1 MPESYLADATD
12 LVRWAD
18 RLESRARLPALV
30 RRLITAT
37 GQGLIGLSIRA
48 GEGVQFPG
56 WDGKVEA
63 AGSDLH
69 VPEGISV
76 WEMGTNGR
84 VAQKANE
91 DYQKRTVDPDGVDAA
106 ETIYI
111 FVTPRR
117 WTGKADWAAARN
129 AEGVWKEVRVYDAD
143 DLEHWLERAR
153 GVHAWFSATLGK
165 DPYEA
170 ESLETWWESWSQ
182 ATAPPIPPDLLLSGR
197 ATATEKVQ
205 THVQQAPSTHTVAAD
220 SQEEAVAF
228 VAAALHGNDGSAAM
242 LGRTVIVRSPSAWRR
257 LAVSEQPLVL
267 LPFFDGADV
276 ALALRGGHHVIVPV
290 GREVGT
296 ETQHE
301 LPRLR
306 RGGIEAALKGAG
318 LPDGKASRLATLGR
332 RSLLSLR
339 RTMAVSPVVQAPE
352 WSRPEYGRD
361 ILPAVLVGRW
371 VDGREGDREAVAELA
386 GRSYDEV
393 AATLT
398 RWANT
403 SDPPVRRV
411 GDVWFVAAKQD
422 AWTLLARHLTPDD
435 LRRFQE
441 VAVKVLGSDDPSFD
455 LTPRERFLA
464 PISGQTRPYSSHL
477 IAGLADTLAMM
488 GSVSDAVPLAGGRRS
503 RDEAALVVRELLDAA
518 NEDPSGRRW
527 SMVSGALPALAEAA
541 PEVFLRAVD
550 VGLRGGEPLAAVFQD
565 HDQDGYD
572 FMFGG
577 SSAHTGLLW
586 ALENLAWSPQH
597 IVPASLA
604 LAKLA
609 AIDPGGRLANRPINS
624 LYNIHVLWTQGTA
637 ATVDERMRALDVI
650 RQRVPEVSWTLLLRL
665 IPSGH
670 GSSSPPHAPTWR
682 DWKPDDAGGVLYTDL
697 YRGIDAVCE
706 RVLDDVEA
714 DAERWADAVKRYDDF
729 PPAYKTRIVETLRGL
744 DPETL
749 SEEARRTIADTARDL
764 VARHRAYPDAKWSL
778 PPGDLDPLEASCEH
792 LRPDDPAYRH
802 RWLFVQG
809 GLRAFKDRGDYRKQ
823 HEALQEAQTEAVA
836 EVYAA
841 RGVEG
846 VFGWAEQL
854 DGAVG
859 PRWLGNALGGV
870 ELSTDDDEAVLA
882 ALGSEEEARRQL
894 ATGFVARR
902 TSLAGDN
909 WAKWARGIVSGHP
922 DWSPDHKAHFLAVLP
937 ATPRVWDIAEDEE
950 TEVDRAYWLLAHHY
964 GLPERGEACVRA
976 ARKLIE
982 HGRPHTAVDLLDL
995 YADEIP
1001 EGPPDDLVAEALE
1014 ASARTEPL
1022 VSLDQM
1028 FTYHVGRHL
1037 DRLAEHSFDEE
1048 RLAALE
1054 WMYLP
1059 VFRYEKRRS
1068 PILHSA
1074 LSNNPE
1080 DFVAMV
1086 SLVYRAEG
1094 EEPRELSESEQA
1106 KAMTAHD
1113 LLDSWRDVPGKR
1125 EDNTI
1130 DQEELFAWVNETRRL
1145 LSEAGRLSSG
1155 DHRIGR
1161 VLRYGPPPKEDE
1173 WPCEPIR
1180 ELIEAVASDE
1190 LEDGLRIEVYN
1201 SRGTTSRGVTEGG
1214 AQEREL
1220 VKQYRRY
1227 ARFAVRAWPRTA
1239 ALLERIARSYE
1250 DDARRNDLDADL
1262 TQDLWR

>member
-1 MPESYLADATD
+1 MPEFDLVDATD
-12 LVRWAD
+12 LVRWSD
-18 RLESRARLPALV
+18 RLESRARLPELV

-37 GQGLIGLSIRA
+37 GQGLKGLSIRA

-63 AGSDLH
+63 AEDDLH
-69 VPEGISV
+69 VPEGLSV

-91 DYQKRTVDPDGVDAA
+91 DYAKRTADPEGMDPVR
-106 ETIYI
+106 TTYV

-117 WTGKADWAAARN
+117 WGGKADWTAERN
-129 AEGVWKEVRVYDAD
+129 AEGIWKEVRVYDAD
-143 DLEHWLERAR
+143 DLEHWLQRAC
-153 GVHAWFSATLGK
+153 GVHAWFSALLGK

-170 ESLETWWESWSQ
+170 ESLETWWDSWSQ
-182 ATAPPIPPDLLLSGR
+182 ATAPPIPSDLLLSGR
-197 ATATEKVQ
+197 ASAVEKVRA
-205 THVQQAPSTHTVAAD
+205 HVQQSPSSYTVSAD
-220 SQEEAVAF
+220 SQEEGVAF
-228 VAAALHGNDGSAAM
+228 VAATLKGEGSPTGI
-242 LGRTVIVRSPSAWRR
+242 LGRTVIVRTPSAWRR
-257 LAVSEQPLVL
+257 LAVSEQSLVL
-267 LPFFDGADV
+267 LPLFEGVDV
-276 ALALRGGHHVIVPV
+276 ALALRKGHHVIVPV
-290 GREVGT
+290 GREIGT
-296 ETQHE
+296 EAQHE

-306 RGGIEAALKGAG
+306 RDGIEAALKRAG

-352 WSRPEYGRD
+352 WSRPEHARD
-361 ILPAVLVGRW
+361 VLPAVLAGRW
-371 VDGREGDREAVAELA
+371 VEGREADREAVSKLA
-386 GRSYDEV
+386 GRPYDEV
-393 AATLT
+393 AATLM

-411 GDVWFVAAKQD
+411 GDVWLVAAKQD

-435 LRRFQE
+435 LRRFRE
-441 VAVKVLGSDDPSFD
+441 VAVEVLGSEDPSFD

-464 PISGQTRPYSSHL
+464 PVAGKTRPFSSHL
-477 IAGLADTLAMM
+477 VAGLADTLAMM
-488 GSVSDAVPLAGGRRS
+488 GTVSDSVPLGGRRS
-503 RDEAALVVRELLDAA
+503 EDEAAFVVRELLDAA
-518 NEDPSGRRW
+518 NADPDGRRW
-527 SMVSGALPALAEAA
+527 STLSGVLPALAEAA

-550 VGLRGGEPLAAVFQD
+550 TGLSGEEPLTGVFQD
-565 HDQDGYD
+565 REEFGYD
-572 FMFGG
+572 AFFSG

-586 ALENLAWSPQH
+586 ALETLAWN
-597 IVPASLA
+597 PAYVVAATLA

-609 AIDPGGRLANRPINS
+609 ALDPGGRLANRPINS
-624 LYNIHVLWTQGTA
+624 LREIHVLWSRGTA
-637 ATVDERMRALDVI
+637 ATIEDRMQALDVVL
-650 RQRVPEVSWTLLLRL
+650 QRVPEVAWRLLLRL

-670 GSSSPPHAPTWR
+670 ESASPPHAPTWR
-682 DWKPDDAGGVLYTDL
+682 DWKPEDDRGVLYADL
-697 YRGIDAVCE
+697 YRGVDAVCQ
-706 RVLDDVEA
+706 RVLDNTNGDRWSDV
-714 DAERWADAVKRYDDF
+714 VGRYADF
-729 PPAYKTRIVETLRGL
+729 PPPFRTRIVEALQEL
-744 DPETL
+744 DPATL
-749 SEEARRTIADTARDL
+749 SDEARRTIADTARDL

-778 PPGDLDPLEASCEH
+778 QPEELEPLEASCEH
-792 LRPDDPAYRH
+792 LIPEDPAYRH

-809 GLRAFKDRGDYRKQ
+809 NIRAFKDCGDYRQQ
-823 HEALQEAQTEAVA
+823 HEALQEAQTDAVA
-836 EVYAA
+836 EVYAEH
-841 RGVEG
+841 GVEG
-846 VFGWAEQL
+846 VFEWAEQL
-854 DGAVG
+854 DSAVG

-870 ELSTDDDEAVLA
+870 GLSKDDNEIILT
-882 ALGSEEEARRQL
+882 ALESDEEAWRQL
-894 ATGFVARR
+894 ASGFVARQS
-902 TSLAGDN
+902 SLAAEN
-909 WAKWARGIVSGHP
+909 WVEWARGMVSGRP
-922 DWSPDHKAHFLAVLP
+922 EWSPDHKAEFLAVLP
-937 ATPRVWDIAEDEE
+937 ATPGVWDIAEDEG
-950 TEVDRAYWLLAHHY
+950 TEVDRAYWLRANHY

-982 HGRPHTAVDLLDL
+982 YGRPHTAVDLLDL

-1001 EGPPDDLVAEALE
+1001 EGPPDDLVADALE

-1022 VSLDQM
+1022 GPLDQM

-1037 DRLAEHSFDEE
+1037 DRLAEHSFDEA
-1048 RLAALE
+1048 RLASLE
-1054 WMYLP
+1054 WMYLS

-1094 EEPRELSESEQA
+1094 EEPRDLSDSEQA
-1106 KAMTAHD
+1106 KAITAHN
-1113 LLDSWRDVPGKR
+1113 LLDSWLDVPGKR

-1130 DQEELFAWVNETRRL
+1130 DRDELFAWATEARRL
-1145 LSEAGRLSSG
+1145 LSDAGRLSSG

-1161 VLRYGPPPKEDE
+1161 VLRYGPPPEGDE

-1180 ELIEAVASDE
+1180 ELIEAFASDD
-1190 LEDGLRIEVYN
+1190 LEEGLRIEVYN

-1220 VKQYRRY
+1220 VEQYRQY
-1227 ARFAVRAWPRTA
+1227 ARSAGRAWPRTA